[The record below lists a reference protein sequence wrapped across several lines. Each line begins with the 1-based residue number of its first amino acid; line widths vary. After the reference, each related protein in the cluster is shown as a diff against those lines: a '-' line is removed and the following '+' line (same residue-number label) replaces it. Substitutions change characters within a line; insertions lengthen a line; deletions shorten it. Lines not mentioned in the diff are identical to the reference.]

1 MSMRDSDNSMGRSF
15 QSRHPASDDSYV
27 PPNSKKTQFDD
38 DDEKTPI
45 LEIDGEYYQHKVNVD
60 KGIFMARMC
69 EAGGMT
75 EDMGE
80 QLFDLI
86 RAKEVQ

>member
-1 MSMRDSDNSMGRSF
+1 MSLRDSDNSMGRSY
-15 QSRHPASDDSYV
+15 QSRRAGSDDSYV
-27 PPNSKKTQFDD
+27 PPTSKKSQFDD

-45 LEIDGEYYQHKVNVD
+45 LEIDGEFYQHKVNVD
-60 KGIFMARMC
+60 KGIFMARLC
-69 EAGGMT
+69 ETGGMP